1 MFKNFL
7 RRMGEIWQYRD
18 MIDGLVRRD
27 LRGRYKGSFFGFLW
41 NFINPLTSIIVYIV
55 VFSNIFR
62 SGITCYYVYLIV
74 GIMPWNF
81 FSDALREGSSCVFA
95 QNNMVKKIYF
105 PREVLPIASVTS
117 RFINLLINYLIVL
130 LIVFF
135 SEIGIRFELLI
146 YLPLLFIVEYIFAL
160 ALATILSALNVYFR
174 DVEYM
179 TGVFLTAL
187 MWLSPIMYA
196 IDSISEPL
204 RTLVSILPMTTIVEG
219 FHDVMYNQQAPDLV
233 KLGGLAVF
241 SIILLIVCELVFMK
255 LERNFAEE
263 M

>member
-1 MFKNFL
+1 MIGNTL
-7 RRMGEIWQYRD
+7 RREKVEISLLNSFSRKCIILEKERVSDGEGGYITTWKDGAEFENY
-18 MIDGLVRRD
+18 MAID
-27 LRGRYKGSFFGFLW
+27 
-41 NFINPLTSIIVYIV
+41 TSMEARIAEKQGVTSVY
-55 VFSNIFR
+55 SA
-62 SGITCYYVYLIV
+62 LV
-74 GIMPWNF
+74 GI
-81 FSDALREGSSCVFA
+81 
-95 QNNMVKKIYF
+95 
-105 PREVLPIASVTS
+105 SVP
-117 RFINLLINYLIVL
+117 INY
-130 LIVFF
+130 
-135 SEIGIRFELLI
+135 GD
-146 YLPLLFIVEYIFAL
+146 
-160 ALATILSALNVYFR
+160 YFR

>member
-1 MFKNFL
+1 MKEFFRKL
-7 RRMGEIWQYRD
+7 REIWEYRD
-18 MIDGLVRRD
+18 MVDGLVRRD

-55 VFSNIFR
+55 VFSSIFR
-62 SGITCYYVYLIV
+62 TGITCYYVYLIV

-81 FSDALREGSSCVFA
+81 FADALREGAGSVFA
-95 QNNMVKKIYF
+95 QNDMVKKIYF

-117 RFINLLINYLIVL
+117 RFINLLINYVIVL
-130 LIVFF
+130 LIVAF
-135 SEIGIRFELLI
+135 SEIGIKPQLLV
-146 YLPLLFIVEYIFAL
+146 YLPLILIVEYFL
-160 ALATILSALNVYFR
+160 ALDLAILLSALNVYFR

-196 IDSISEPL
+196 ITAIDEGL
-204 RTLVSILPMTTIVEG
+204 RTVVTALPMTTIVEA
-219 FHDVMYNQQAPDLV
+219 FHAVLYEQTAPDMQALGFLGICGLV
-233 KLGGLAVF
+233 MFVVSEMIFAR
-241 SIILLIVCELVFMK
+241 